1 MYSSKYLFTKLEI
14 KPTSKQVVYDEN
26 SNLYKIN
33 KIDDNRPKSTPP
45 FSMIYVQVKTVSSYG
60 RKKRL

>member
-1 MYSSKYLFTKLEI
+1 MDYINKLIICIHQKYLFTKLEI

-33 KIDDNRPKSTPP
+33 KIDDDTQKSTPA
-45 FSMIYVQVKTVSSYG
+45 FFDDICTS
-60 RKKRL
+60 

>member
-33 KIDDNRPKSTPP
+33 KIDDDTQKSTPA
-45 FSMIYVQVKTVSSYG
+45 FFDDICTS
-60 RKKRL
+60 